1 MKDAAETI
9 DPTQFSRTSHRP
21 AQLELFGFSLSD
33 AANKLRAETGVEE
46 RGAIFTRPEV
56 VEFILDLVGYTAD
69 KPLHRSRLLEPSI
82 GQGDFLFPA
91 IERLFRAFRASGDRT
106 NPIIALKDA
115 IRGVELHHKTF
126 EVMKTR
132 LMRVLEAEGLSHQE
146 AATLVS
152 SWLREGDFLLTDF
165 DFNFSHVI
173 GNPPYVRQELIPDI
187 LMAEYRRRYATIF
200 DRADLYIPFI
210 EKGLSSLAAGGKL
223 AFICADRWMKN
234 RYGAPLRRLISD
246 HYHLHTYVDMVDTPA
261 FHDDVIAYPGI
272 FVIGKDRS
280 AQTRFS
286 YRPAIDAE
294 ILRPLARALRE
305 GSKHPDVVE
314 GTGIVS
320 GEEPWIVDSPLQLAV
335 VRRLEA
341 QFPTIEDAGCKVGI
355 GVATGADKIFVAKYD
370 ALDVEPS
377 RKLPLAMSRDI
388 TSGTV
393 KWRGYGVLNPFEED
407 GRLASFSEYPKFA
420 RYLEEHGEAIKR
432 RHISQ
437 KNPGSWYRTIDRIYP
452 SLTYKPKLLLPDIKG
467 EANVVFEEGKLY
479 PHHNLYVLTSD
490 TWDLRALQAV
500 MLSSIA
506 KLFVS
511 TYSTKMRG
519 GYLKFQAQ
527 YVRRIRVPHWHAV
540 DNELRKALIAAAH
553 KNDRDACDAAV
564 AALYDL
570 TTSELE
576 ALGIDRKTN
585 VCR

>member
-1 MKDAAETI
+1 
-9 DPTQFSRTSHRP
+9 
-21 AQLELFGFSLSD
+21 
-33 AANKLRAETGVEE
+33 
-46 RGAIFTRPEV
+46 
-56 VEFILDLVGYTAD
+56 
-69 KPLHRSRLLEPSI
+69 
-82 GQGDFLFPA
+82 
-91 IERLFRAFRASGDRT
+91 
-106 NPIIALKDA
+106 
-115 IRGVELHHKTF
+115 
-126 EVMKTR
+126 
-132 LMRVLEAEGLSHQE
+132 
-146 AATLVS
+146 
-152 SWLREGDFLLTDF
+152 
-165 DFNFSHVI
+165 
-173 GNPPYVRQELIPDI
+173 
-187 LMAEYRRRYATIF
+187 
-200 DRADLYIPFI
+200 
-210 EKGLSSLAAGGKL
+210 
-223 AFICADRWMKN
+223 MKN

-246 HYHLHTYVDMVDTPA
+246 HYHLHAYVDMVDTAA

-272 FVIGKDRS
+272 FVIGKSRS

-286 YRPAIDAE
+286 YRPAIDSE
-294 ILRPLARALRE
+294 TLRPLARALRD
-305 GSKHPDVVE
+305 GWKHPDVIE

-355 GVATGADKIFVAKYD
+355 GVATGADKIFVAKYN

-388 TSGTV
+388 ASGTV

-407 GRLASFSEYPKFA
+407 GRLASFSDYPKFA
-420 RYLEEHGEAIKR
+420 RYLEQNGEAIKR
-432 RHISQ
+432 RHVSQ
-437 KNPGSWYRTIDRIYP
+437 KNPGNWYRTIDRIYP
-452 SLTYKPKLLLPDIKG
+452 GLTHKPKLLFPDIKG

-519 GYLKFQAQ
+519 GYLRFQAQ

-540 DNELRKALIAAAH
+540 DKGLRKALIAAAL
-553 KNDRDACDAAV
+553 KNDRGACDAA
-564 AALYDL
+564 AASLYGL

-576 ALGIDRKTN
+576 ALKIDRKTD

>member
-1 MKDAAETI
+1 M
-9 DPTQFSRTSHRP
+9 
-21 AQLELFGFSLSD
+21 
-33 AANKLRAETGVEE
+33 
-46 RGAIFTRPEV
+46 
-56 VEFILDLVGYTAD
+56 
-69 KPLHRSRLLEPSI
+69 
-82 GQGDFLFPA
+82 
-91 IERLFRAFRASGDRT
+91 
-106 NPIIALKDA
+106 
-115 IRGVELHHKTF
+115 
-126 EVMKTR
+126 
-132 LMRVLEAEGLSHQE
+132 
-146 AATLVS
+146 
-152 SWLREGDFLLTDF
+152 
-165 DFNFSHVI
+165 
-173 GNPPYVRQELIPDI
+173 
-187 LMAEYRRRYATIF
+187 
-200 DRADLYIPFI
+200 
-210 EKGLSSLAAGGKL
+210 
-223 AFICADRWMKN
+223 
-234 RYGAPLRRLISD
+234 
-246 HYHLHTYVDMVDTPA
+246 
-261 FHDDVIAYPGI
+261 
-272 FVIGKDRS
+272 
-280 AQTRFS
+280 
-286 YRPAIDAE
+286 
-294 ILRPLARALRE
+294 
-305 GSKHPDVVE
+305 
-314 GTGIVS
+314 
-320 GEEPWIVDSPLQLAV
+320 
-335 VRRLEA
+335 RRLEA

-519 GYLKFQAQ
+519 GYLRFQAQ